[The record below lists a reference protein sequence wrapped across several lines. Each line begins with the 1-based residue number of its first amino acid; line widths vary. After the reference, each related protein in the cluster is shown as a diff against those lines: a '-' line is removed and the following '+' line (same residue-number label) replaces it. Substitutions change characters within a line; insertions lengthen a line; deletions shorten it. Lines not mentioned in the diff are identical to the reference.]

1 MTQQTQQVFELNQ
14 LSGQEI
20 EAIMTGLNELPAK
33 ASRTIMN
40 KIEGQII
47 AQLQAAQA
55 AAQAAEQPAEAPAK
69 ESKK

>member
-47 AQLQAAQA
+47 AQLQAA
-55 AAQAAEQPAEAPAK
+55 AQAAEQPAEAPAK